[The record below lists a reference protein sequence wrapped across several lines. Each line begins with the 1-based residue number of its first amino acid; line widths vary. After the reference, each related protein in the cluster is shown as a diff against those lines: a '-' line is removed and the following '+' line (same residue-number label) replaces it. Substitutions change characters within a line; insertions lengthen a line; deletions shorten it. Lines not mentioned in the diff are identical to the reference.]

1 MGFARL
7 CRGRWRLLGWTLV
20 VASVTVAVI
29 AVTAAGPSARS
40 ASAQVTTC
48 APDTT
53 VRTAAGFVCGTTAA
67 NGVEEWLGIPYAA
80 PPVGSLRWA
89 PPQAHAPWSATLEAT
104 QFASECPQPSGAK
117 SGPAVIGSSEDCLYL
132 NVFAPAGGGTNLP
145 VMLHI
150 HPGGLFKGS
159 GNGDYSLMAATGHEV
174 IVSINYRLGIF
185 GFLANSAF
193 GQHAGDYGLQ
203 DQQFAMRWVQQNIA
217 AFGGS
222 PHQVTIFG
230 ESGGASSVCAQIAS
244 PTARGLFQG
253 AIDDSGE
260 YNTLFGGP
268 GVRPGGQYDLEPQ
281 DCKSSLPSEQQADSI
296 GAAFASSV
304 GCGAGTASVAACL
317 RAQPTDTILEASD
330 TPGDG
335 YQYGG
340 QGTVGPTLNGSTLIS
355 SLRQA
360 LETGHVNRVPVMI
373 GTERDEDLVGEP
385 TTPTDYVQ
393 TVQSQYGRYVHEV
406 LARYP
411 LSRFETPFI
420 AWRTL
425 AADSDTVCPA
435 IVTDEDL
442 ARWMPVYGFLMNDND
457 LPPYQPVGTRD
468 TPAGAAHDNPWNSY
482 EQPQATPL
490 DADQQVMQDE
500 EIARMTT
507 FARIGNPTAQGFA
520 AWPEFNRSG
529 DEMELEPAGD
539 SEVMSIA
546 QISADH
552 NCRFW
557 NSISPGVGQQEHR
570 R

>member
-1 MGFARL
+1 MSFSRL
-7 CRGRWRLLGWTLV
+7 FRGRSRLLGSACV
-20 VASVTVAVI
+20 VVGLAISSI
-29 AVTAAGPSARS
+29 AVTSASPAARS
-40 ASAQVTTC
+40 ASAQVAAC
-48 APDTT
+48 ASGA
-53 VRTAAGFVCGTTAA
+53 VVQTASGPICGTTAT
-67 NGVEEWLGIPYAA
+67 NGVQEWLGVPYAA

-89 PPQAHAPWSATLEAT
+89 PPSPHAAWTTTLQTT
-104 QFASECPQPSGAK
+104 QFANECPQPAVK
-117 SGPAVIGSSEDCLYL
+117 SGPSAAGSSEDCLYL
-132 NVFAPAGGGTNLP
+132 NVFEPAGGGTNLP
-145 VMLHI
+145 VMFHI

-193 GQHAGDYGLQ
+193 GHNAGDYGLQ

-217 AFGGS
+217 KFGGD
-222 PHQVTIFG
+222 PRHVTIFG
-230 ESGGASSVCAQIAS
+230 ESGGASSVCDQIAS

-268 GVRPGGQYDLEPQ
+268 GVRPGGSYDLEPQ
-281 DCKSSLPSEQQADSI
+281 DCKSSVPSEQQADNI

-304 GCGAGTASVAACL
+304 GCGAGTANVAACL
-317 RAQPTDTILEASD
+317 RALPTDTVLEASD

-340 QGTVGPTLNGSTLIS
+340 QGTVGPTINGTTLTNT
-355 SLRQA
+355 LRQA
-360 LETGHVNRVPVMI
+360 LRTGDVNRVPVMI

-385 TTPTDYVQ
+385 TTAADYEQIVEA
-393 TVQSQYGRYVHEV
+393 QYGRYASRV
-406 LARYP
+406 LALYP

-435 IVTDEDL
+435 VVTDEGL

-457 LPPYQPVGTRD
+457 LPPYQATGTRD

-482 EQPQATPL
+482 ETPQATPL
-490 DADQQVMQDE
+490 DADQQAMQDE

-507 FARIGNPTAQGFA
+507 FARTGNPTAQGFA
-520 AWPEFNRSG
+520 YWPEFNHSG
-529 DEMELEPAGD
+529 QEMELEPAGD

-546 QISADH
+546 QISVDH
-552 NCRFW
+552 NCGFW
-557 NSISPGVGQQEHR
+557 NSISPGVGQQAHR
-570 R
+570 S

>member
-1 MGFARL
+1 MRFI
-7 CRGRWRLLGWTLV
+7 RLLRGGQRV
-20 VASVTVAVI
+20 FVCAAVAAGVIVAVI
-29 AVTAAGPSARS
+29 AATAIGPSARS
-40 ASAQVTTC
+40 ASAQVTAC
-48 APDTT
+48 APGTT
-53 VRTAAGFVCGTTAA
+53 VQIPEGPVCGTAAA
-67 NGVEEWLGIPYAA
+67 NGVGEWLGIPYAA
-80 PPVGSLRWA
+80 APVGSLRWA
-89 PPQAHAPWSATLEAT
+89 PPQAHAPWTTMLEAT
-104 QFASECPQPSGAK
+104 QFANECPQPAVK
-117 SGPAVIGSSEDCLYL
+117 SGPSAAGSSEDCLYL

-145 VMLHI
+145 VMFHI

-185 GFLANSAF
+185 GFLADSAF
-193 GQHAGDYGLQ
+193 GHDAGDYGLQ

-217 AFGGS
+217 AFGGD
-222 PHQVTIFG
+222 PHHVTIFG
-230 ESGGASSVCAQIAS
+230 ESGGASSVCDQIAS
-244 PTARGLFQG
+244 PTAHGLFQG
-253 AIDDSGE
+253 AINDSGE

-268 GVRPGGQYDLEPQ
+268 GVRPGGSYDLEPQ
-281 DCKSSLPSEQQADSI
+281 DCKSSLPSQRRANGI

-304 GCGAGTASVAACL
+304 GCGAGTANVAACL
-317 RAQPTDTILEASD
+317 RALPTDTVLEASD

-340 QGTVGPTLNGSTLIS
+340 QGTVGPTINGTTLTDT
-355 SLRQA
+355 LRQG
-360 LETGHVNRVPVMI
+360 LKTGNVNRVPVMI

-385 TTPTDYVQ
+385 TTPADYVE
-393 TVQSQYGRYVHEV
+393 TVESQYGRYAPRV
-406 LARYP
+406 LALYP
-411 LSRFETPFI
+411 LSRFETPFV

-457 LPPYQPVGTRD
+457 LPPYQATGTRD

-482 EQPQATPL
+482 ETPQATPL
-490 DADQQVMQDE
+490 DADQQVVQDE

-507 FARIGNPTAQGFA
+507 FARTGNPTAQGFA
-520 AWPEFNRSG
+520 VWPEFNRSG

-539 SEVMSIA
+539 SEVMSIS
-546 QISADH
+546 QISVDH

-557 NSISPGVGQQEHR
+557 DSISPGVGQQAHR

>member
-1 MGFARL
+1 MRFI
-7 CRGRWRLLGWTLV
+7 RLLRGGQRV
-20 VASVTVAVI
+20 FVCAAVAAGVIVAVI
-29 AVTAAGPSARS
+29 AATAIGPSARS
-40 ASAQVTTC
+40 ASAQVTAC
-48 APDTT
+48 APGTT
-53 VRTAAGFVCGTTAA
+53 VQIQEGPVCGTAAA
-67 NGVEEWLGIPYAA
+67 NGVGEWLGIPYAA
-80 PPVGSLRWA
+80 APVGSLRWA
-89 PPQAHAPWSATLEAT
+89 PPQAHAPWTTMLEAT
-104 QFASECPQPSGAK
+104 QFANECPQPSVK
-117 SGPAVIGSSEDCLYL
+117 SGPSAAGSSEDCLYL

-145 VMLHI
+145 VMFHI

-185 GFLANSAF
+185 GFLADSAF
-193 GQHAGDYGLQ
+193 GHNAGDYGLQ

-217 AFGGS
+217 AFGGD
-222 PHQVTIFG
+222 PHHVTIFG
-230 ESGGASSVCAQIAS
+230 ESGGASSVCDQIAS
-244 PTARGLFQG
+244 PTAHGLFQG
-253 AIDDSGE
+253 AINDSGE

-268 GVRPGGQYDLEPQ
+268 GVRPGGSYDLEPQ
-281 DCKSSLPSEQQADSI
+281 DCKSALPSQQQANGI

-317 RAQPTDTILEASD
+317 RALPTDIVLETSD

-335 YQYGG
+335 YQYSG
-340 QGTVGPTLNGSTLIS
+340 QGTVGPTINGTTLTET
-355 SLRQA
+355 LRQG
-360 LETGHVNRVPVMI
+360 LKTGNVNRVPVMI

-385 TTPTDYVQ
+385 TTPADYTE
-393 TVQSQYGRYVHEV
+393 TVESQYGRYAPRI
-406 LARYP
+406 LALYP
-411 LSRFETPFI
+411 LSRFETPFV

-435 IVTDEDL
+435 VVTDEDL

-457 LPPYQPVGTRD
+457 LPPYQATGTRD

-482 EQPQATPL
+482 ETPQATPL

-507 FARIGNPTAQGFA
+507 FARTSNPTARGFA
-520 AWPEFNRSG
+520 VWPEFNRSG

-539 SEVMSIA
+539 SEVMSIS
-546 QISADH
+546 QISVDH

-557 NSISPGVGQQEHR
+557 DSISPGVGQQAHHR
-570 R
+570 